1 VETGKSEVG
10 EGAAGVSEGGMR
22 VEKASAESEEA
33 EEAEEDKGTE
43 EAEARE
49 RSGSGRE
56 SEERLEEEE
65 GVSFG
70 EILRA
75 LRRSRVRTEI
85 LMYLYKI
92 YPKASYPAE
101 ISRNTGIDPTNV
113 LGGLRGMGSR
123 FDEANSLLKLGL
135 VEKIKR
141 GNATYYRISERG
153 KAFIESLK
161 MP

>member
-1 VETGKSEVG
+1 METGKNEVG
-10 EGAAGVSEGGMR
+10 EGAGVSERGMR

-33 EEAEEDKGTE
+33 EEAG

-49 RSGSGRE
+49 QSGSGGGSGRE
-56 SEERLEEEE
+56 SEERSEEE

-135 VEKIKR
+135 VEKIER

-161 MP
+161 MS

>member
-1 VETGKSEVG
+1 MGKSEVG
-10 EGAAGVSEGGMR
+10 EGAGVSKVGMR

-33 EEAEEDKGTE
+33 EGTE

-49 RSGSGRE
+49 RSGGGRE
-56 SEERLEEEE
+56 SEERLEEE

-135 VEKIKR
+135 VEKIER

>member
-1 VETGKSEVG
+1 M
-10 EGAAGVSEGGMR
+10 SEGGMR
-22 VEKASAESEEA
+22 VYEREESEETEA
-33 EEAEEDKGTE
+33 GEESNPEREREEEA
-43 EAEARE
+43 
-49 RSGSGRE
+49 
-56 SEERLEEEE
+56 EE

-92 YPKASYPAE
+92 YPNASYPAE
-101 ISRNTGIDPTNV
+101 ISRNTGIDPTNI

-135 VEKIKR
+135 VEKIER

-161 MP
+161 M

>member
-1 VETGKSEVG
+1 VETEKNEVG
-10 EGAAGVSEGGMR
+10 EGASVSEGGMR
-22 VEKASAESEEA
+22 VEKASAEAEEA
-33 EEAEEDKGTE
+33 EEAKGTE
-43 EAEARE
+43 EAEAGE
-49 RSGSGRE
+49 RSGGGGSGRE
-56 SEERLEEEE
+56 SEERSEEE

-135 VEKIKR
+135 VEKIER